1 MSKLEI
7 ARLKLETAKLDK
19 EAAEIRLETARI
31 DNRTAQREAEPV
43 PPFPTV
49 GYPPEAGVVHYGPPD
64 QAGSRLDG
72 VVHYGGLPDVVKDI
86 QANKASWQEA
96 RLQASDA
103 AWQAVKDFRNRRAL
117 PEGPDCG

>member
-31 DNRTAQREAEPV
+31 DNRTAQRDAEPI

-49 GYPPEAGVVHYGPPD
+49 GYGPPD

-72 VVHYGGLPDVVKDI
+72 VVHYGGLPDAVKDI

-117 PEGPDCG
+117 PEGLDCG